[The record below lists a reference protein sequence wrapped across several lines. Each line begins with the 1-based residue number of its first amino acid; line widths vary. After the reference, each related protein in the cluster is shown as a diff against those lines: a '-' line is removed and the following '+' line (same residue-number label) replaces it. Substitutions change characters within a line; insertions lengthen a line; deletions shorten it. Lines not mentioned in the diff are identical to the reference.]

1 MRNQFPGTCYRCG
14 EEVAAGAGHFEKTP
28 FTRFWRVQHAECA
41 IKFRGTD
48 VGKDGETERREAWRK
63 RKLERDAS
71 GTGKRAQRA
80 RQELARLHVEAMRKE
95 KRL

>member
-1 MRNQFPGTCYRCG
+1 MRNQFAGTCYRCG
-14 EEVAAGAGHFEKTP
+14 ETVEAGAGHFEKTP

-48 VGKDGETERREAWRK
+48 VGKDGETEKRSAWRL
-63 RKLERDAS
+63 RKLQSEAT

-80 RQELARLHVEAMRKE
+80 RQTLRAIQAEISDEA
-95 KRL
+95 